1 MMKDCP
7 EAGEGGE
14 HGSNTGEYAGERGE
28 ETSFAGLFVW
38 QGVFPQ
44 EEST

>member
-1 MMKDCP
+1 MKDCP